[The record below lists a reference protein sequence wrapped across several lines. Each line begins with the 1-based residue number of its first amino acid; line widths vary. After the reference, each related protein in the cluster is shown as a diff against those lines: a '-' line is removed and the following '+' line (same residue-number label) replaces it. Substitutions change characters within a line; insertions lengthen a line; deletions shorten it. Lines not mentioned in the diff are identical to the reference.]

1 MMGKKRGIL
10 AVGSVAL
17 DSVETPFGKVDNAL
31 GGSATYFSASAR
43 FFCPVSLVAVVGD
56 DFPARHLRLLRNLGV
71 DTRGIEIRK
80 GGKTFRWKGFY
91 DANLNNAQ
99 TLKTELNVFQSF
111 KPTLS
116 EENRRSAFVFLAN
129 IDPEL
134 QYHVLRQM
142 RGALSGGDT
151 MNFWIKSKRP
161 QLLRMLRRL
170 HILFVNDQEA
180 RMLTGEHSLLK
191 ASLGLLRLGP
201 RVAVVKKGEHGSMIR
216 SRAGVQFCPPFP
228 VRDVRDPTG
237 AGDSFA
243 GAFMSVLAKSGRRSR
258 NLDEK
263 ILARACA
270 FGSVVS
276 SFTVESFGVAG
287 LVRLKPA
294 AIRGRYEK
302 LKTLV
307 AI

>member
-1 MMGKKRGIL
+1 MKPGVVV
-10 AVGSVAL
+10 VGSVAL
-17 DSVETPFGKVDNAL
+17 DTVETVHGKHADAL
-31 GGSATYFSASAR
+31 GGAAVYFSLAAR
-43 FFCPVSLVAVVGD
+43 HFSKPGMIGVVGG
-56 DFPARHLRLLRNLGV
+56 DFPERHVSMLRKRGIDTEGLQRVRGESFRWAGRYSPDGNTAHTLETRLGV
-71 DTRGIEIRK
+71 FAQFSPRVPDT
-80 GGKTFRWKGFY
+80 Y
-91 DANLNNAQ
+91 
-99 TLKTELNVFQSF
+99 
-111 KPTLS
+111 
-116 EENRRSAFVFLAN
+116 RSAGVLFLAN